1 MEFYAVALLLGLAFV
16 PLALGIF
23 LSAKVFNIPDI
34 TTDGSF
40 TLGAAGF
47 AIFILKPINPIIAT
61 LLVLPLGAL
70 AGAVTGIIHTK
81 LKVNA
86 LLSGILVMTALYSVN
101 LLIMQRSNIPLIGTA
116 SLFEQVN
123 NTDFLLRNM
132 VIAIIIVLLITLILI
147 WLLNTDFGLTMRA
160 AGSNE
165 TMIEAQGVNPNK
177 IKIIGLAISNSLVAL
192 SGCLVTQLQGFA
204 DINMGIGIVI
214 AGLAS
219 VMMGEVM
226 SNKFTRSSILAPVL
240 MVVIAAILFR
250 LFIAF
255 ILAQGIE
262 QVYVKLFTAAL
273 VLVFLSI
280 SKLNFI
286 KKL

>member
-1 MEFYAVALLLGLAFV
+1 MELYAVAFLLGLAFV
-16 PLALGIF
+16 PLALGVF

-40 TLGAAGF
+40 TLGAAVF
-47 AIFILKPINPIIAT
+47 AVFITKPIDPIIAT
-61 LLVLPLGAL
+61 LLVLPIGAL
-70 AGAVTGIIHTK
+70 AGALTGIIHTK
-81 LKVNA
+81 FKVNA
-86 LLSGILVMTALYSVN
+86 LLSGILVMTALYSIN

-123 NTDFLLRNM
+123 NTDFLVNNTFRAL
-132 VIAIIIVLLITLILI
+132 IIVVLIILTVI
-147 WLLNTDFGLTMRA
+147 WLLSTDFGLTMRA
-160 AGSNE
+160 AGNNE
-165 TMIEAQGVNPNK
+165 TMIEAQGVNTNR
-177 IKIIGLAISNSLVAL
+177 IKIIGLAISNALVAL

-219 VMMGEVM
+219 VMMGEVI
-226 SNKFTRSSILAPVL
+226 SNRFKHSAVIAPVL
-240 MVVIAAILFR
+240 MVVFAAILFR

-255 ILAQGIE
+255 ILSQGIE
-262 QVYVKLFTAAL
+262 QVYVKLFTAIL
-273 VLVFLSI
+273 VLVFLSV

-286 KKL
+286 KK

>member
-1 MEFYAVALLLGLAFV
+1 MEFYTVALLLGLAFV

-40 TLGAAGF
+40 TLGAACF
-47 AIFILKPINPIIAT
+47 AVFILKPMHPILAT
-61 LLVLPLGAL
+61 LLVLPVGVL
-70 AGAVTGIIHTK
+70 AGAATGLIHTK

-101 LLIMQRSNIPLIGTA
+101 LLIMERSNIPLIGA
-116 SLFEQVN
+116 GNIFEQVN
-123 NTDFLLRNM
+123 NADFLLKNM
-132 VIAIIIVLLITLILI
+132 FIAVLIVVMVTGLII
-147 WLLNTDFGLTMRA
+147 WLLKTDFGLTMRA

-165 TMIEAQGVNPNK
+165 NMIEAQGVNPDK
-177 IKIIGLAISNSLVAL
+177 IKVIGLAISNSLVAL

-219 VMMGEVM
+219 VMMGEAI
-226 SNKFTRSSILAPVL
+226 SNRFKKSSIVMPVL
-240 MVVIAAILFR
+240 MVVFAAILFR

-273 VLVFLSI
+273 VLVFLSV

-286 KKL
+286 KK

>member
-1 MEFYAVALLLGLAFV
+1 MSFYALALLSGLAFV

-47 AIFILKPINPIIAT
+47 AILVLKPINPIVAT

-70 AGAVTGIIHTK
+70 AGVCTGIIHTK

-86 LLSGILVMTALYSVN
+86 LLSGILVMTALYSIN
-101 LLIMQRSNIPLIGTA
+101 LLLMQRSNIPLIGTG
-116 SLFEQVN
+116 SIFEQVN
-123 NTDFLLRNM
+123 NLDFLIANM
-132 VIAIIIVLLITLILI
+132 CIAIALVVCIAGLLV

-165 TMIEAQGVNPNK
+165 MMIEAQGVNPDR
-177 IKIIGLAISNSLVAL
+177 IKIIGLAISNALVAL

-219 VMMGEVM
+219 VMMGEAL
-226 SNKFTRSSILAPVL
+226 SNRFKKSSILIPVL
-240 MVVIAAILFR
+240 MVAIAAVLFR
-250 LFIAF
+250 LCIAF

-273 VLVFLSI
+273 VLVFLSV

-286 KKL
+286 RK

>member
-1 MEFYAVALLLGLAFV
+1 MNYYALAFMLGLAFV

-34 TTDGSF
+34 TTDGSY
-40 TLGAAGF
+40 TLGAAVF
-47 AIFILKPINPIIAT
+47 AVLVTNPINPVMAT
-61 LLVLPLGAL
+61 LLVLPMGAL
-70 AGAVTGIIHTK
+70 AGALTGIIHTK

-86 LLSGILVMTALYSVN
+86 LLSGILVMTALYSIN
-101 LLIMQRSNIPLIGTA
+101 LLIMERSNIPLMGTG
-116 SLFEQVN
+116 SIFEQVN
-123 NTDFLLRNM
+123 NPDFLFANLM
-132 VIAIIIVLLITLILI
+132 KALAIVLVITALLI

-165 TMIEAQGVNPNK
+165 NMIEAQGVNPDK
-177 IKIIGLAISNSLVAL
+177 IKIIGLAISNALVAL

-219 VMMGEVM
+219 VMMGESI
-226 SNKFTRSSILAPVL
+226 SNRFKKSAILLPVL
-240 MVVIAAILFR
+240 MVVVAAILFR

-273 VLVFLSI
+273 VLIFLSV

-286 KKL
+286 KK

>member
-1 MEFYAVALLLGLAFV
+1 MSFYASALLLGLALV

-47 AIFILKPINPIIAT
+47 AVLVLKPMNPVLAT
-61 LLVLPLGAL
+61 LIVLPLGAL
-70 AGAVTGIIHTK
+70 AGACTGIIHTK

-86 LLSGILVMTALYSVN
+86 LLSGILMMTALYSVN
-101 LLIMQRSNIPLIGTA
+101 LLIMQRSNIPLIG
-116 SLFEQVN
+116 SGNIFEQVN
-123 NTDFLLRNM
+123 NPEFLARNIS
-132 VIAIIIVLLITLILI
+132 IAIVIVAGITGVLI

-165 TMIEAQGVNPNK
+165 TMIEAQGVNPDR
-177 IKIIGLAISNSLVAL
+177 IKIIGLAISNALVAF

-219 VMMGEVM
+219 VMMGEAL
-226 SNKFTRSSILAPVL
+226 SNRVKRSSILIPVW

-250 LFIAF
+250 FCIAF

-262 QVYVKLFTAAL
+262 QVYVKLFTAVL
-273 VLVFLSI
+273 VLVFLSV

-286 KKL
+286 RK

>member
-1 MEFYAVALLLGLAFV
+1 MEFYTVALLLGLAFV

-40 TLGAAGF
+40 TLGAACF
-47 AIFILKPINPIIAT
+47 AVFILKPMHPILAT
-61 LLVLPLGAL
+61 LLVLPVGAI
-70 AGAVTGIIHTK
+70 AGAATGVIHTK

-101 LLIMQRSNIPLIGTA
+101 LLIMERSNIPLIGA
-116 SLFEQVN
+116 ANIFEQVN
-123 NTDFLLRNM
+123 NAEFLLKNM
-132 VIAIIIVLLITLILI
+132 FIAVLIILMITALII
-147 WLLNTDFGLTMRA
+147 WLLKTDFGLTMRA

-165 TMIEAQGVNPNK
+165 NMIEAQGVNSDK
-177 IKIIGLAISNSLVAL
+177 IKVIGLAISNSLVAL

-219 VMMGEVM
+219 VMMGEAI
-226 SNKFTRSSILAPVL
+226 SNRFKKSSIVMPVL
-240 MVVIAAILFR
+240 MVVFAAILFR

-273 VLVFLSI
+273 VLVFLSV

-286 KKL
+286 KK

>member
-34 TTDGSF
+34 TTDGSY
-40 TLGAAGF
+40 TLGAATF
-47 AIFILKPINPIIAT
+47 AILILKPMHPLLAT
-61 LLVLPLGAL
+61 LLVLPLGAM
-70 AGAVTGIIHTK
+70 AGAITGIIHTK

-101 LLIMQRSNIPLIGTA
+101 LLLMQKSNVPLIGTA
-116 SLFEQVN
+116 SIFEQVN
-123 NTDFLLRNM
+123 NPEFLWRNM
-132 VIAIIIVLLITLILI
+132 MVAILLAAFVAAIII

-165 TMIEAQGVNPNK
+165 SMIEAQGVNPNK
-177 IKIIGLAISNSLVAL
+177 IKIIGLAISNALVAL

-226 SNKFTRSSILAPVL
+226 SNKLRGSAVLWPVL
-240 MVVIAAILFR
+240 MVVLAAVLFR

-262 QVYVKLFTAAL
+262 QVYVKLFTALL
-273 VLVFLSI
+273 VLVFISL
-280 SKLNFI
+280 SKLSFI
-286 KKL
+286 KK

>member
-1 MEFYAVALLLGLAFV
+1 MEFYALALLLGLAFV
-16 PLALGIF
+16 PLALGIY

-34 TTDGSF
+34 TTDGSYTF
-40 TLGAAGF
+40 GAAVY
-47 AIFILKPINPIIAT
+47 AILILKPISPWLAT
-61 LLVLPLGAL
+61 LLVLPIGAI
-70 AGAVTGIIHTK
+70 AGMVTGIIHTK

-86 LLSGILVMTALYSVN
+86 LLSGILVMTALYSIN
-101 LLIMQRSNIPLIGTA
+101 LLIMERSNIPLIGA
-116 SLFEQVN
+116 SSLFKEVN
-123 NTDFLLRNM
+123 NIQNLQSNIFVAVTL
-132 VIAIIIVLLITLILI
+132 IITITIVLIL
-147 WLLNTDFGLTMRA
+147 LLKSDFGLTMRA

-165 TMIEAQGVNPNK
+165 SMIEAQGVNPDK

-219 VMMGEVM
+219 VMMGEAI
-226 SNKFTRSSILAPVL
+226 SSRFKRSTILMPVL
-240 MVVIAAILFR
+240 MVVVAAILFR

-262 QVYVKLFTAAL
+262 QVYVKLFTAVL
-273 VLVFLSI
+273 VLVFLSV

-286 KKL
+286 KK

>member
-1 MEFYAVALLLGLAFV
+1 MEFYTVALLLGLAFV

-40 TLGAAGF
+40 TLGAACF
-47 AIFILKPINPIIAT
+47 AVFILKPMHPILTT
-61 LLVLPLGAL
+61 LLVLPVGAL
-70 AGAVTGIIHTK
+70 AGAATGLIHTK

-101 LLIMQRSNIPLIGTA
+101 LLIMERSNIPLIGA
-116 SLFEQVN
+116 ANIFDQVN
-123 NTDFLLRNM
+123 NPAFLLKNM
-132 VIAIIIVLLITLILI
+132 FIAVLIVVMVTGLII
-147 WLLNTDFGLTMRA
+147 WLLKTDFGLTMRA

-165 TMIEAQGVNPNK
+165 NMIEAQGVNPDK
-177 IKIIGLAISNSLVAL
+177 IKVIGLSISNALVAL

-219 VMMGEVM
+219 VMMGEAM
-226 SNKFTRSSILAPVL
+226 SNRFKRSAVLAPVL
-240 MVVIAAILFR
+240 MVVFAAILFR

-273 VLVFLSI
+273 VLVFLSV

-286 KKL
+286 KK

>member
-1 MEFYAVALLLGLAFV
+1 MNYYALAFMLGLAFV

-34 TTDGSF
+34 TTDGSY
-40 TLGAAGF
+40 TLGAAVF
-47 AIFILKPINPIIAT
+47 AVLVTKPINPVMAT
-61 LLVLPLGAL
+61 LLVLPMGAL
-70 AGAVTGIIHTK
+70 AGALTGIIHTK

-86 LLSGILVMTALYSVN
+86 LLSGILVMTALYSIN
-101 LLIMQRSNIPLIGTA
+101 LLIMERSNIPLMGTG
-116 SLFEQVN
+116 SIFEQVN
-123 NTDFLLRNM
+123 NPDFLFANLM
-132 VIAIIIVLLITLILI
+132 KALAIVLVITAFLI

-165 TMIEAQGVNPNK
+165 NMIEAQGVNPDK
-177 IKIIGLAISNSLVAL
+177 IKIIGLAISNALVAL

-219 VMMGEVM
+219 VMMGE
-226 SNKFTRSSILAPVL
+226 SISSRFKKSAILLPVL
-240 MVVIAAILFR
+240 MVVVAAILFR

-273 VLVFLSI
+273 VLIFLSV

-286 KKL
+286 KK